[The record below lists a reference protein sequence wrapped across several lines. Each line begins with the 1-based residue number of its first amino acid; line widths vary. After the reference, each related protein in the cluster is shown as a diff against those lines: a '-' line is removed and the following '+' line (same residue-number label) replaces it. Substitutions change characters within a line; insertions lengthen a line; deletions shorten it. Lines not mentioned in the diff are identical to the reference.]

1 MNSQG
6 LVLSAR
12 PRRYPGQVRLT
23 ARRVW
28 YADDAGQPPVETPV
42 GQPPADPTPPP
53 PAPTNDAPD
62 VPEWVKDPAKA
73 YAEIQKLR
81 GGEAEARQTKKRL
94 AELEAQAKTAEDQRL
109 ADQQKWQELAEK
121 RERELAQVREQ
132 AKAAEL
138 TALRLRIST
147 ELGLPPALAER
158 LKGET
163 EDDLR
168 ADAEALKALLPAP
181 VQQQPPAPGA
191 RPTTSAVP
199 GGPPARETDDQR
211 RARLFGASTTMFDR
225 SKGGVVLPE

>member
-6 LVLSAR
+6 LLLSAR
-12 PRRYPGQVRLT
+12 PRRYDGQVRLT
-23 ARRVW
+23 TRRVW
-28 YADDAGQPPVETPV
+28 YADDAGQPPAETPV
-42 GQPPADPTPPP
+42 GQPPADPAPVA
-53 PAPTNDAPD
+53 APTHDAPD

-81 GGEAEARQTKKRL
+81 GGEAEARQAKKRL
-94 AELEAQAKTAEDQRL
+94 ADLEAQAKVSEDQRL

-121 RERELAQVREQ
+121 RERELEQVRAD
-132 AKAAEL
+132 AKKAEL
-138 TALRLRIST
+138 LVLRLRVAT
-147 ELGLPPALAER
+147 DLGLPPALAER

-168 ADAEALKALLPAP
+168 ADAEALKALLPPPASS
-181 VQQQPPAPGA
+181 QTPAPGA

-225 SKGGVVLPE
+225 NKGGVVLPE